1 MAELEARAAHS
12 KKSVHRIDIDTGML
26 LWELGKRGVKVDTE
40 KRPIKKHVF
49 SSFKFPGRPTA
60 STSSNLQPR
69 IQRIINKVSKVLGS
83 QDDAMRWLGSPV
95 RALDF
100 ATPISILGSKE
111 GVKRVNDVLGQMEHG
126 VW

>member
-1 MAELEARAAHS
+1 
-12 KKSVHRIDIDTGML
+12 
-26 LWELGKRGVKVDTE
+26 
-40 KRPIKKHVF
+40 
-49 SSFKFPGRPTA
+49 
-60 STSSNLQPR
+60 
-69 IQRIINKVSKVLGS
+69 
-83 QDDAMRWLGSPV
+83 MRWLGSPV